1 MAPSTFLWL
10 LLGLALL
17 IPGHPLWKALYLA
30 GGIYLLARF
39 SLRHATRRLSVERQL
54 SDQRIFLGES
64 LTITLRF
71 QNTTG
76 VPLSWLQFWE
86 SRPQPMASEP
96 LAGVISLVAR
106 GREEVSYTLHSS
118 RRGRYS
124 VGPLRLITGDPFG
137 FARIEGEAVG
147 PTVFTVY
154 PRVVPLPGLGLPA
167 RLPTGDLASRR
178 RLFEDPAW
186 LTGTREYAPG
196 DSMKRIHW
204 NATART
210 GELVVKQ
217 FRHAMLLPCCIAL
230 NLNRADYAPRGFWL
244 ESETAIT
251 AAASLAAHLTEQKQQ
266 VAMMAMGR
274 DPDEADG
281 GGPIRL
287 PLRQGR
293 AALVEG
299 LEVLARIEAAEEG
312 DFAALVMEEARRM
325 PWGTLLCIVT
335 PRETPSVA
343 LCCARIARGGQQVLL
358 FVTDDADQAAGRRS
372 GYQVYRLSEQRSGG
386 VLLG

>member
-1 MAPSTFLWL
+1 MGASSFLWL

-17 IPGHPLWKALYLA
+17 LPGGPLWKVLYLA
-30 GGIYLLARF
+30 GGAWVLAVF
-39 SLRHATRRLSVERQL
+39 SLRHATRRLQVLRHL

-64 LTITLRF
+64 LTVTLRF
-71 QNTTG
+71 QNPTG
-76 VPLSWLQFWE
+76 IPLAWVQFWE
-86 SRPQPMASEP
+86 SRPQPMATEP
-96 LAGVISLVAR
+96 LAGVLTLGAR
-106 GREEVSYTLHSS
+106 GKEEASYTLHTSK
-118 RRGRYS
+118 RGRYS
-124 VGPLRLITGDPFG
+124 VGPLRVVAGDPFG
-137 FARIEGEAVG
+137 FSRLEGQAVG
-147 PTVFTVY
+147 ATSFTVY

-196 DSMKRIHW
+196 DSMRRIHW
-204 NATART
+204 NASART

-230 NLNRADYAPRGFWL
+230 NLNRADYDTRSFWL

-266 VAMMAMGR
+266 VALLALGR
-274 DPDEADG
+274 DPDDVDG
-281 GGPIRL
+281 GVIRL

-299 LEVLARIEAAEEG
+299 LEVLARIEPAEEG
-312 DFAALVMEEARRM
+312 DFAAAVTEEARRL

-335 PRETPSVA
+335 PRETPAVA
-343 LCCARIARGGQQVLL
+343 AACARLARGGQQVLL
-358 FVTDDADQAAGRRS
+358 FVTDPAAGAAGRRS
-372 GYQVYRLSEQRSGG
+372 GYQVYQLSEQRSGE